1 MKSELD
7 INSTQLSLEKKTT
20 HKDDSSS
27 YFIEGYELPPEEQL
41 IRDKLLT
48 HIPLIKSKNYRVIV
62 MLYSN
67 LSWRL
72 LHPFPNWI
80 SLAWTS
86 RGKSI
91 RCCKHRKII
100 SWIPT
105 RGTSV
110 RSRLNSIKWVSISRN
125 YNRRSDIMKMKG
137 RCLRWWRR
145 CLTWSRNQ
153 QSFIRAWPKRT
164 RG

>member
-67 LSWRL
+67 LS
-72 LHPFPNWI
+72 
-80 SLAWTS
+80 
-86 RGKSI
+86 
-91 RCCKHRKII
+91 
-100 SWIPT
+100 
-105 RGTSV
+105 
-110 RSRLNSIKWVSISRN
+110 
-125 YNRRSDIMKMKG
+125 
-137 RCLRWWRR
+137 
-145 CLTWSRNQ
+145 
-153 QSFIRAWPKRT
+153 
-164 RG
+164 